1 MTIAFSVSDRV
12 LFFAPHPDDETLGAA
27 GLLQRAARSGAR
39 IQLVVATNGD
49 DNVWAQRCVEKRWYI
64 AESDRLRWGEL
75 RKREVR
81 AAVGAMSLG
90 RQAHL
95 RFLNLRD
102 QKITSLMRTVP
113 ARLSAILR
121 EEIDRFKPTL
131 IIAPSIYDAHPDH
144 SALSVAIA
152 LALER
157 SDRPS
162 TRCYYYIIHRPGQM
176 PESPVRSLRLTDE
189 ELHRKRNA
197 IDCHRSQLYLFPQRF
212 TQFAQPTEIYYESD
226 SAETMAARYG
236 FELKR
241 TSLNLSLELDSAELL
256 KRAREILLVFS
267 PYDADP
273 IAWRIKLSSGCKPL
287 VLEDAGTGAFLG
299 QIDGGKKP
307 SHLQMSLPAMLS
319 PESQAVYLKIVART
333 LFFDR
338 FGWFRMTLPVLRQ
351 PAPKCLRH
359 ESQAESQRSSMGEV
373 RSDSEMARAPSDE
386 PMQYDGGGPA
396 MEPERSLENGSRSTR
411 WQHWIFRLAIVGFI
425 VSRLVLAWQQPI
437 DSDEPQHAHVAWAW
451 AHGFVQYRDV
461 FDNHTPLFHL
471 LSAPLAALIGDRADI
486 LARLRC
492 GIIGLNLIT
501 LFLVWRIC
509 SSLFSAQ
516 AARWTVIALAFF
528 PPFFLYGAEFR
539 TDALWTTLW
548 VAWIAVVISRIDLG
562 KKCFWGGLLMA
573 ACFSASLKS
582 VLLLLAAAV
591 AFAAALALRPR
602 FAPASR
608 KIGAGAIVNGSVLA
622 LAGFF
627 VFAGSVLGFFIALG
641 AGPAMYQCVV
651 QHNLVGNDVDL
662 TDRLVSSVVDPRIW
676 FFAPAVYFVAF
687 QLAKFDSAERRFR
700 IAFLLLLTS
709 SYPILLRGIWPVLTR
724 QDFLPY
730 YPLLCVSLSSLI
742 FWSGRRLRQPVWS
755 SPLAPLA
762 SFAVLLLVE
771 GSWSMGLLLRKYSSD
786 PIEAE
791 RIGQVLQLTKPGET
805 VLDPKGEVVL
815 RPRPIYDVLE
825 SFTMKEYRDDLM
837 TDRIPEQL
845 IARRTMVAVR
855 SDRYPEH
862 TRWFLQDNYLSSG
875 RLLIAGVE
883 AHENAGGA
891 FQFQLSLGGS
901 YVFLSDGHLLSGKL
915 NGVQISGTAEMQ
927 PGFFE
932 FVPDTGD
939 WPVTIQWERAYQ
951 MGIIGACN
959 ENLPWHG
966 TRPHSL

>member
-1 MTIAFSVSDRV
+1 MTIAFSVIDRV
-12 LFFAPHPDDETLGAA
+12 LFFAPHPDDEALGAA
-27 GLLQRAARSGAR
+27 GLLQRAAQSGSR
-39 IQLVVATNGD
+39 IQLVFATNGD
-49 DNVWAQRCVEKRWYI
+49 DNVWAQRCVERRWYV

-75 RKREVR
+75 RKREIR
-81 AAVGAMSLG
+81 AAIGAMSLD
-90 RQAHL
+90 RQAHF

-102 QKITSLMRTVP
+102 QKITSLLRNMP

-131 IIAPSIYDAHPDH
+131 IIAPSVYDAHPDH
-144 SALSVAIA
+144 SALGVAIA

-157 SDRPS
+157 SDHPS
-162 TRCYYYIIHRPGQM
+162 TRCYYYIIHRSRQTPKL
-176 PESPVRSLRLTDE
+176 PVRGLGLTDE
-189 ELHRKRNA
+189 ELHRKRSA
-197 IDCHRSQLYLFPQRF
+197 IDCHRSQLHLFPERF
-212 TQFAQPTEIYYESD
+212 DRFAQPTEIYYESD
-226 SAETMAARYG
+226 PSGAVATGYG
-236 FELKR
+236 FELRR
-241 TSLNLSLELDSAELL
+241 TSLTLSVELNSAELL
-256 KRAREILLVFS
+256 KRAHEILLVFS

-273 IAWRIKLSSGCKPL
+273 IAWRINLSFGCKPM
-287 VLEDAGTGAFLG
+287 VLEDAGTGAFLA
-299 QIDGGKKP
+299 QIDGGKK
-307 SHLQMSLPAMLS
+307 SGHLQMSLPTMLL
-319 PESQAVYLKIVART
+319 PESQAVYVKVVART

-351 PAPKCLRH
+351 PTPELQRHQLR
-359 ESQAESQRSSMGEV
+359 A
-373 RSDSEMARAPSDE
+373 
-386 PMQYDGGGPA
+386 
-396 MEPERSLENGSRSTR
+396 EPERSLMGEARLDSKVSREPSDQPMKDDSGGSAMEPGQSLESGSRSTR
-411 WQHWIFRLAIVGFI
+411 WQAWIFRLAIVGFI

-486 LARLRC
+486 LALLRC

-501 LFLVWRIC
+501 LFLLWRIC
-509 SSLFSAQ
+509 SSLFSARV
-516 AARWTVIALAFF
+516 ARWTVIGLAFF

-548 VAWIAVVISRIDLG
+548 VAWISVVISRMEPG
-562 KKCFWGGLLMA
+562 KRCFWGGLLMA
-573 ACFSASLKS
+573 ACFTVSLKS
-582 VLLLLAAAV
+582 ILLLLAAVV
-591 AFAAALALRPR
+591 AFAAALVLRPR

-608 KIGAGAIVNGSVLA
+608 KIGAGAIVNGSILA

-627 VFAGSVLGFFIALG
+627 VFAGSVVCFFIALG
-641 AGPAMYQCVV
+641 AGPAMYHCVV
-651 QHNLVGNDVDL
+651 QHNLAGNDVDFSS
-662 TDRLVSSVVDPRIW
+662 RVVSSLVDPRFW
-676 FFAPAVYFVAF
+676 FVVPAIYFVGF
-687 QLAKFDSAERRFR
+687 QLVKFDNAERRFR
-700 IAFLLLLTS
+700 IAFLVLLTS
-709 SYPILLRGIWPVLTR
+709 FYPLLLRGLWPVVTR

-730 YPLLCVSLSSLI
+730 YPLLCASLSPLI
-742 FWSGRRLRQPVWS
+742 FWSGKRLPQTMWS
-755 SPLAPLA
+755 SALAPLA
-762 SFAVLLLVE
+762 SLAILLLVE
-771 GSWSMGLLLRKYSSD
+771 SGWSMGLLWRKHSSD
-786 PIEAE
+786 PVEAE
-791 RIGQVLQLTKPGET
+791 RIGQVLRLTKPGET

-845 IARRTMVAVR
+845 IAMHTMVAVR

-862 TRWFLQDNYLSSG
+862 TRRFLQENYLSNG
-875 RLLIAGVE
+875 RLLIAGIE

-891 FQFQLSLGGS
+891 FQFQLALGGS
-901 YVFLSDGHLLSGKL
+901 YVFLSNGHLLSGKL
-915 NGVQISGTAEMQ
+915 NGVQISGRAEMQ

-951 MGIIGACN
+951 MGIIGSCD

-966 TRPHSL
+966 TRPRSL

>member
-1 MTIAFSVSDRV
+1 MTIAFSVIDRV
-12 LFFAPHPDDETLGAA
+12 LFFAPHPDDEALGAA
-27 GLLQRAARSGAR
+27 GLLQRAARAGAR
-39 IQLVVATNGD
+39 IQLVFATNGD
-49 DNVWAQRCVEKRWYI
+49 DNVWAQRYVEKRWYI
-64 AESDRLRWGEL
+64 TESDRFRWGEL
-75 RKREVR
+75 RKREIR
-81 AAVGAMSLG
+81 AAVGAMNLD

-102 QKITSLMRTVP
+102 QKITSLLRTMP

-157 SDRPS
+157 SDHPS
-162 TRCYYYIIHRPGQM
+162 TRCYHYIIHRPRRM
-176 PESPVRSLRLTDE
+176 PKLPVRGLGLTDE
-189 ELHRKRNA
+189 ELHRKRSA
-197 IDCHRSQLYLFPQRF
+197 IDCHRSQLHLFPERF
-212 TQFAQPTEIYYESD
+212 DRFAQPTEIYHESD
-226 SAETMAARYG
+226 PADAVATEYG
-236 FELKR
+236 FELR
-241 TSLNLSLELDSAELL
+241 HTSLTLRVELDSPELL
-256 KRAREILLVFS
+256 TRAHEILLVFS

-273 IAWRIKLSSGCKPL
+273 IAWRIDLSFGCKPL
-287 VLEDAGTGAFLG
+287 VIEEAGTGAFLG
-299 QIDGGKKP
+299 QIDGGKKS
-307 SHLQMSLPAMLS
+307 SHLQMSLPTMLL
-319 PESQAVYLKIVART
+319 PESQAVYLKIVGRT
-333 LFFDR
+333 VFFDR

-351 PAPKCLRH
+351 PTPEFQKRQ
-359 ESQAESQRSSMGEV
+359 S
-373 RSDSEMARAPSDE
+373 RA
-386 PMQYDGGGPA
+386 
-396 MEPERSLENGSRSTR
+396 EPERSLAGGARLDSSVSTERSNEPMKDDCGGSAIEPGRSLDNESRSTR
-411 WQHWIFRLAIVGFI
+411 WQVWIFRLAIVGFI
-425 VSRLVLAWQQPI
+425 ASRLMLAWQQPI

-451 AHGFVQYRDV
+451 AHGLVQYRDV

-486 LARLRC
+486 LALLRC

-501 LFLVWRIC
+501 LFLLWRIC

-516 AARWTVIALAFF
+516 VARWTVIALAFF

-539 TDALWTTLW
+539 SDALWTTLW
-548 VAWIAVVISRIDLG
+548 VAWIAVVISRIDPG

-573 ACFSASLKS
+573 ACFSVSLKS
-582 VLLLLAAAV
+582 ILLLLTAVV
-591 AFAAALALRPR
+591 AFAAASALRPR

-608 KIGAGAIVNGSVLA
+608 KIEAGAIVNGSILA
-622 LAGFF
+622 LTGFF
-627 VFAGSVLGFFIALG
+627 IFAGSVVCFFIALG
-641 AGPAMYQCVV
+641 AGPAMYHCVV
-651 QHNLVGNDVDL
+651 QHNLAGNEIDFS
-662 TDRLVSSVVDPRIW
+662 DRLVSSLVDPRIW
-676 FFAPAVYFVAF
+676 FFVPAIYFVGF
-687 QLAKFDSAERRFR
+687 QLVKFDSAKRRFR
-700 IAFLLLLTS
+700 IAFLVLLTS
-709 SYPILLRGIWPVLTR
+709 FYPLLLRGIWPVVTR

-730 YPLLCVSLSSLI
+730 YPLLCASLSPLI
-742 FWSGRRLRQPVWS
+742 FWSGKRLPRPIWS
-755 SPLAPLA
+755 SWLTPLA
-762 SFAVLLLVE
+762 SLAILLLVAS
-771 GSWSMGLLLRKYSSD
+771 GWSMGLLSRKHSSD
-786 PIEAE
+786 PVETE
-791 RIGQVLQLTKPGET
+791 RIGQVLRLTKPGET

-845 IARRTMVAVR
+845 IARHTMVAVR

-862 TRWFLQDNYLSSG
+862 TRRFLQENYLSSG
-875 RLLIAGVE
+875 RLLIAGIE

-901 YVFLSDGHLLSGKL
+901 YVFLSNGHLLSGKL
-915 NGVQISGTAEMQ
+915 NGVQISGRAEME

-951 MGIIGACN
+951 MGIIGRCD

-966 TRPHSL
+966 TRPRSL